1 MSEKGTINSIQNS
14 NNNSKLIIIKKDR
27 LTSAKGVINY
37 ITLKEGE
44 QKLTMQINNNFLNKN
59 EINKA
64 VKTIKSQNLHNSK
77 SNPNL
82 IENPKLNSIAK
93 KSFEKKFIKM
103 IKGKE
108 NKKNNN
114 LQVFNMETTR
124 NNNFLETKSN
134 NDNKTGN
141 QKNDKIK
148 ISKLNINTQFEFT
161 EDNKSYENE
170 DCIDDILINDKID
183 NKNQNNKKNDFEN
196 KISEN
201 IELKKNEDNNSKKNN
216 FLLKEKHLSSQEI
229 KIEGKS
235 EITKKLSSQEM
246 SMNNNNDCEETKHI
260 YIDSGRSKEF
270 SIPINNNLIE
280 NNNQLTKL
288 SKNNLNNKSEEISL
302 NTNIIV
308 KDGNIESAKVNA
320 DDNIKAN
327 YFAQNLIT
335 EMEGDEVSNK
345 ESNKGKED
353 LISDDKTIKIEEN
366 QDEDN
371 SGVKEEEKNK
381 ENNSS
386 KNDLA
391 EKNDKEIIKVNNSNY
406 KNNIKEPMLNINK
419 INKNEIDRNI
429 NVRSLNFINLRPTPM
444 IYNLCQICEHTLPM
458 SRLFSAK
465 CQKHYFCKKC
475 IKSYY
480 EDIIENGNRDL
491 VCPFVKCKEPVVKE
505 DLRNIISDNH
515 YKMLTNNMDK
525 NEMTLL
531 FAKLKTDTIPENFDL
546 YTEKHVLD
554 VDTNKKFFSYN
565 SIKEQYCSYCRK
577 EALFS
582 KINSHFSKCL
592 NCEIKICKYCSKE
605 FTNYHLDINHPDHC
619 KVYYRNN
626 DENQQP
632 NKKFLKFLLELFL
645 VCALFYLS
653 FVGSFLLIRQMFYFI
668 FNLKQNKNCI
678 KYIFLYLFT
687 FICFLVTIPIIFI
700 LFPVFPSLVSIFE
713 F

>member
-59 EINKA
+59 DINKA

-93 KSFEKKFIKM
+93 KSFEKKIIKM

-134 NDNKTGN
+134 NDNKN
-141 QKNDKIK
+141 DIQKNDKIK

-196 KISEN
+196 KISEI

-308 KDGNIESAKVNA
+308 KDGNIESAKANA

-465 CQKHYFCKKC
+465 CQKHYFC
-475 IKSYY
+475 I
-480 EDIIENGNRDL
+480 
-491 VCPFVKCKEPVVKE
+491 
-505 DLRNIISDNH
+505 
-515 YKMLTNNMDK
+515 
-525 NEMTLL
+525 
-531 FAKLKTDTIPENFDL
+531 
-546 YTEKHVLD
+546 
-554 VDTNKKFFSYN
+554 
-565 SIKEQYCSYCRK
+565 
-577 EALFS
+577 
-582 KINSHFSKCL
+582 
-592 NCEIKICKYCSKE
+592 
-605 FTNYHLDINHPDHC
+605 
-619 KVYYRNN
+619 
-626 DENQQP
+626 
-632 NKKFLKFLLELFL
+632 
-645 VCALFYLS
+645 
-653 FVGSFLLIRQMFYFI
+653 VGTVQL
-668 FNLKQNKNCI
+668 
-678 KYIFLYLFT
+678 
-687 FICFLVTIPIIFI
+687 
-700 LFPVFPSLVSIFE
+700 
-713 F
+713 

>member
-59 EINKA
+59 DINKA

-134 NDNKTGN
+134 NDKKTGN

-161 EDNKSYENE
+161 EDNKSYVNE

-196 KISEN
+196 KISEI

-216 FLLKEKHLSSQEI
+216 FLLKEKRISSQEI

-246 SMNNNNDCEETKHI
+246 SMNNNNDCEETKQI

-288 SKNNLNNKSEEISL
+288 SKNNLNNKSEEVSL

-308 KDGNIESAKVNA
+308 KDGNIDSAKANA

-353 LISDDKTIKIEEN
+353 LISDDKTIKIE
-366 QDEDN
+366 
-371 SGVKEEEKNK
+371 
-381 ENNSS
+381 
-386 KNDLA
+386 
-391 EKNDKEIIKVNNSNY
+391 
-406 KNNIKEPMLNINK
+406 
-419 INKNEIDRNI
+419 
-429 NVRSLNFINLRPTPM
+429 
-444 IYNLCQICEHTLPM
+444 
-458 SRLFSAK
+458 
-465 CQKHYFCKKC
+465 
-475 IKSYY
+475 
-480 EDIIENGNRDL
+480 
-491 VCPFVKCKEPVVKE
+491 
-505 DLRNIISDNH
+505 
-515 YKMLTNNMDK
+515 
-525 NEMTLL
+525 
-531 FAKLKTDTIPENFDL
+531 
-546 YTEKHVLD
+546 
-554 VDTNKKFFSYN
+554 
-565 SIKEQYCSYCRK
+565 
-577 EALFS
+577 
-582 KINSHFSKCL
+582 
-592 NCEIKICKYCSKE
+592 
-605 FTNYHLDINHPDHC
+605 
-619 KVYYRNN
+619 
-626 DENQQP
+626 
-632 NKKFLKFLLELFL
+632 
-645 VCALFYLS
+645 
-653 FVGSFLLIRQMFYFI
+653 
-668 FNLKQNKNCI
+668 
-678 KYIFLYLFT
+678 
-687 FICFLVTIPIIFI
+687 
-700 LFPVFPSLVSIFE
+700 
-713 F
+713 

>member
-59 EINKA
+59 DINKA

-148 ISKLNINTQFEFT
+148 ISKLNINTQFEFN
-161 EDNKSYENE
+161 EDNKSYVNE

-196 KISEN
+196 KISEI

-216 FLLKEKHLSSQEI
+216 FLLKEKRLSSQEI

-246 SMNNNNDCEETKHI
+246 SMNNNNDCEETKQI

-302 NTNIIV
+302 NTNIIA
-308 KDGNIESAKVNA
+308 KDGNIDSAKANA

-419 INKNEIDRNI
+419 INQNEIDRNI

-531 FAKLKTDTIPENFDL
+531 FAKLKTDTMPENFDL

-619 KVYYRNN
+619 KVYYRNSE
-626 DENQQP
+626 ENQQQ
-632 NKKFLKFLLELFL
+632 NKKFMKFLLELFL